1 MKYSQNNL
9 LKININKHNP
19 LIGGPLCPYNSIFC
33 DNNKS
38 DYYLFVSLAPP
49 VGRKLTVETMF
60 PEAPCHNSRSRFENS
75 WCSTF
80 LNLLFKQTLQICI
93 LPNDPLFH
101 PSFWCTNDLAL
112 PNELR
117 CIKPHIFGI
126 FSKVWCWQSR
136 LGCDVPCNLVFMR
149 ASRLTFSSRILQ
161 EVWVINSVNQRWL
174 IHFSIHSAVRW
185 HQQGRNWI
193 WLSLFLQG
201 GNLLSADRQT
211 ALNSNT
217 LMIMKLKIRMRIWLT
232 AQLKSHLLPHKSTRF
247 ELYCSSSA

>member
-1 MKYSQNNL
+1 MKEFRCPGTHKVHQPVDLVSYFPWVSTQLKVIIGHICMCFYLWRAVASKSKKSIYIHEYSPYMKYSQNNL

-126 FSKVWCWQSR
+126 FSKV
-136 LGCDVPCNLVFMR
+136 
-149 ASRLTFSSRILQ
+149 
-161 EVWVINSVNQRWL
+161 
-174 IHFSIHSAVRW
+174 
-185 HQQGRNWI
+185 
-193 WLSLFLQG
+193 
-201 GNLLSADRQT
+201 
-211 ALNSNT
+211 
-217 LMIMKLKIRMRIWLT
+217 
-232 AQLKSHLLPHKSTRF
+232 
-247 ELYCSSSA
+247 